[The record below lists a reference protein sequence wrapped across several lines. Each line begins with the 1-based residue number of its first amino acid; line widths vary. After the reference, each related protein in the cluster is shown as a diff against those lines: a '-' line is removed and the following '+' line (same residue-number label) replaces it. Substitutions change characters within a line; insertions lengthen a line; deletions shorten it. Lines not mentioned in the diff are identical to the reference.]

1 MNRLKGLVLALAA
14 GLVLLPATAN
24 AQKRPSDNRW
34 TRSAKQYLQQAEKAA
49 TPEEKRGLYEKALQQ
64 LTEALPTQSEN
75 AQVWLLLGQTYLR
88 MDDFVK
94 ADSAFTKA
102 QELYPQYELLFIDRE
117 REGAWVGAYNESVGA
132 LRENRIEDAI
142 ALLEKADVI
151 YRKRPEARLQLASL
165 YAYQGDNEK
174 AAQALEGAL
183 EILRG
188 PSSQGLPEEQAA
200 QWRDL
205 ENEAIMLL
213 AQIREQLGK
222 PEEALALYDELLGRN
237 PENALQVRTRKAVL
251 EIRQG
256 KTEEGSKTL
265 AELLNDPALDGQA
278 AIDIGVHLHQGEQY
292 ALAADALRKG
302 TQANPYSRDGFLVLA
317 DALYRQAL
325 KLEQQKKGGTGAGAK
340 ASPAE
345 TRQLNEQL
353 KALYQEMAEAAE
365 KTRSFEPFGEDALI
379 LLATAYR
386 GLGDAESNAAA
397 SQEWKKKAAALLQEL
412 EALPFTVTNLR
423 FGQSEVSENETEVT
437 LSGAV
442 KNRKLNEGDPV
453 KLRITFLDQ
462 NGGVAGSQEVTVTAP
477 AAESTVPFE
486 AKVQVQSGTVV
497 RGWKYERVS

>member
-1 MNRLKGLVLALAA
+1 MNRLKGFVFALAA

-34 TRSAKQYLQQAEKAA
+34 TRSAKQYLQQAEKAR

-102 QELYPQYELLFIDRE
+102 QELYPQYGLLFIDRE
-117 REGAWVGAYNESVGA
+117 REGAWVNAYNESVGA

-165 YAYQGDNEK
+165 YAYQGNNEK
-174 AAQALEGAL
+174 AAEALEGAL

-200 QWRDL
+200 QWREL
-205 ENEAIMLL
+205 ENEAILML

-237 PENALQVRTRKAVL
+237 PQNALQVRTRKALL

-278 AIDIGVHLHQGEQY
+278 AIDIGVQLYQGEQY

-317 DALYRQAL
+317 DALYRQAM
-325 KLEQQKKGGTGAGAK
+325 KLEQQKKGGTGAAGAK

-365 KTRSFEPFGEDALI
+365 KTRSFEPYGEDALI
-379 LLATAYR
+379 LLASAYR

-397 SQEWKKKAAALLQEL
+397 SQEWRNKAVAAFREL
-412 EALPFTVTNLR
+412 EGLPFAVTNLR
-423 FGQSEVSENETEVT
+423 FGQNETEVT

-442 KNRKLNEGDPV
+442 KNRKLNQGDPV

-477 AAESTVPFE
+477 AAESTAPFE
-486 AKVQVQSGTVV
+486 VKVEVQSGTVV